1 MEGSKQIKDDV
12 SHFTSL
18 FEKKKLA
25 DANDKKKNS
34 HVCLSNFQ
42 TRHGWEYVVST
53 QSPRGLFEQEMSK
66 EPSNRLIM
74 SSGFV

>member
-25 DANDKKKNS
+25 DTNDKKKLTRMPEQFPN
-34 HVCLSNFQ
+34 Q
-42 TRHGWEYVVST
+42 TRMGVRSQHVV
-53 QSPRGLFEQEMSK
+53 PKGL
-66 EPSNRLIM
+66 I
-74 SSGFV
+74 